1 MAGLQLGSNY
11 LNSYEAAH
19 DLLQTT
25 PYFRQDDWQEFAKRG
40 ELDNYIGVLSR
51 ADELPS
57 FNQFA
62 KENRFD
68 LLDADKRYTYMAN
81 ELLGDKTN
89 VDTERTLTK
98 YNDDG
103 TTTEYKQNMS
113 DYDYTKY
120 LLNQYKDYKIAE
132 ENRQIEQERKDDMNG
147 FVKFLASVAG
157 TAGEFTKGALDL
169 VSGVVSI
176 VSAPIGGIIS
186 ATQGDGFNKGERD
199 ILGGALDISDVIG
212 LTDALDKFERENTF
226 LKDLDGNLTSF
237 GKIFGQTAYSFG
249 QIIIPGVIGKALSAA
264 GIGANVAGKISS
276 GIYYTGLTGN
286 NIKDMINDPS
296 MATVPTWEIM
306 FNAAAKSAVEYAV
319 QVGVSKI
326 FGTSTIDRLIGIG
339 GSSTKGIFGKLGI
352 SARGGLARI
361 GLEFVNEG
369 VEEMLQQFSNVLV
382 DDFFGIFEQ
391 NFGQLSDWNFQT
403 MFDAFVL
410 GGIGGAIAGSFRM
423 MTMRR
428 TPDIKQR
435 YSEKSGFKAYNW
447 FKSKLANYEYINRYS
462 DVAQLYDTIMNDSKM
477 TSEERIIATEQMYS
491 AMRVFGAYYN
501 QIGEQR
507 MQAAE
512 QMLTTM
518 KQYSRSLY
526 DDSKNIKKAAT
537 QIFTQLGNMRI
548 DEQNAIIEKMKAAA
562 MTEIDNIV
570 NKQNIDTIDDPD
582 LLEKTKKYFEDN
594 PDVDYIVYTRDGK
607 NIVSFKNAT
616 FVPIEYMRNLDSNAV
631 LKNQAEQAA
640 VEGLLNSK
648 IIQPA
653 LEEINT
659 IFKKVTGREDVSNQ
673 EIVYNILFNESFQR
687 ILLMTANREVY
698 RVLARLKDIV
708 NNSTRKTVKDAIF
721 KERLQQAY
729 DNLAKNLVDYLINQQ
744 FAQYKSLSILTN
756 EQKTYIDEQR
766 YSKNLANR
774 VRANEKLSNADYITL
789 ENRVNS
795 MPATDEVRQQVIEN
809 LHSDNETARN
819 NAMNTIETYYRN
831 VFNSPYDNKTYLEIN
846 TQGNAVFNEFLR
858 NLNKTL
864 ENLLKVETN
873 SAEAQIITE
882 IYGSVTRQTII
893 RYYRDQFKEFT
904 GGNFDFA
911 ISGGRLFVH
920 ENTQIEQQGFKNY
933 FEQHKQI
940 RGDYSQIAERTFV
953 NIRANAAS
961 KYINN
966 VISKDLDIGSRAAID
981 IRDLVYNSNYLTK
994 KARTDIEEQYGSITP
1009 INTFLYLR
1017 DRFLNESGNTVS
1029 IIVTPEYD
1037 FVVVDVKPMIQ
1048 MFKDEEFKVQ
1058 TNKEVNISNYIKSEY
1073 LIGRLADVK
1082 VHLGDENEYNPA
1094 SNIIT
1099 INKDTPAKVRV
1110 AIAHEFQHAIQVAN
1124 DLNGGLDYDWLS
1136 NMTKRNQ
1143 RSIINDIR
1151 RHRPE
1156 LFETTVEGKKQNV
1169 TRGSELE
1176 FEIARNFIYDSTGES
1191 QAYGAEGRDI
1201 VDYYPVITR
1210 RQGDS
1215 VSLITPWGSVY
1226 NANGNMSQVPKYNF
1240 NDINDINIIKQLLP
1254 DKNISEWLNLNYT
1267 GMVKDIEGP
1276 ANEYYYNENNDT
1288 ELSINGQQLVE
1299 ELTNI
1304 PFAEQETIE
1313 TKKKIY
1319 NFSDKDIEI
1328 MKRDAWLVIAPTIS
1342 FEEFLQL
1349 DIPYIRFSKNIQN
1362 HSSIYN
1368 SVTLLSTVKDLREIS
1383 VRKLKDFLFSST
1395 ITNVD
1400 NNYIIYIGTVKA
1412 KDLMAFFDNYG
1423 MNEGV
1428 ISDNILSKAEIYNY
1442 NYRNDALMYSN
1453 NMSQAPEYDTLVNE
1467 YAKRTYN
1474 AQMTPNSLT
1483 GFIFLDGYVGFSETM
1498 WTHEQFYQDLAKQFG
1513 SRADLFKDNLV
1524 EIALNTNRFS
1534 GAYVDSMTIRV
1545 NGKLNADQRTAL
1557 YDFVSDALANDA
1569 QIEIEDIPSGRYAGS
1584 EPGDY
1589 NARRLLARA
1598 GISIGGGSM
1607 SMAQPGDKRTRRI
1620 KADVWKDTNLKYF
1633 NKRQGVDPRI
1643 QDLVINLDPAQTE
1656 PDLWEFIGG
1665 TRKGEL
1671 NIWTL
1676 QEYIRNASRMND
1688 YTFNKINQYVYQND
1702 NIKTF
1707 NELQRL
1713 VDSFDIYF
1721 ALSASIR
1728 SIKNANKLDL
1738 LNRQISY
1745 KNARKLYDQVATD
1758 PRTEKVVNK
1767 AIGYFDGYIDT
1778 RTGKAKYIPIELDRE
1793 AARISMLKHYDGT
1806 INSVV
1811 NVAMRAKASAILYN
1825 EHPYYRQRSGRGKEI
1840 SADEQIDENRSRI
1853 DFIADD
1859 SAQDAFNEII
1869 SGYTREQM
1877 IDKILEYTIEQ
1888 AEMRGRHIANTDALR
1903 AAIERHS
1910 TDTLEAMFTELDLA
1924 DDMGIKV
1931 NDDMVAFTPDE
1942 KVQEE
1947 VVENVNK
1954 NSILKRPSSYKQ
1966 SISNFARTVRNRLAL
1981 REFKKLPEDIQQMFD
1996 KDGKLKSE
2004 VLQNKSREELAQLKE
2019 LFSEISAKAKRGE
2032 FEIKSDELLRQELKD
2047 LRRENRQLEKE
2058 LKNRPIIERAVNISN
2073 HEFTINSDAE
2083 MPTVLKQ
2090 MFDTSFETF
2099 ANTDVKYL
2107 TGDNE
2112 RHLRLSMNE
2121 FADKNAMRFS
2131 NLTAGDAEAI
2141 INYFNNAVVISDEQS
2156 LKMFNAVKMYT
2167 LSTIYELANDGQFA
2181 LSAEYLTRIK
2191 ELVKAAGSQAGTDL
2205 AVFANVIEKFNPS
2218 KRIIQSMA
2226 KSNGIEFDE
2235 ELVDDMIDALKKNDI
2250 AKARV
2255 IKEQMYQDI
2264 LAKAKKGKV
2273 RRTIWDKLISFERM
2287 AMLSSPGTWAR
2298 NIASN
2303 YTVTF
2308 MNEIGGKLGKLFT
2321 DKFKKNVQGQYQIS
2335 GTKTTQEVHD
2345 FIKNEV
2351 EDSGLFALIKEGLN
2365 KWDPRVTAQKSKVAS
2380 QLTQMI
2386 MSTVENEVFSHSFNE
2401 NKGIKNTGYLLETFM
2416 SKVLSDNHWID
2427 KRFKSYLGKMLTED
2441 IANGTVLGQKPT
2453 SENKLKP
2460 IDLSHGLTPDIMNIV
2475 ADAYKLAAYD
2485 YMHRFNTFSKID
2497 ATIRERGGNAAYF
2510 VWKQI
2515 MPFAAASWN
2524 WFMEGLSYTPIG
2536 LAKSI
2541 VDFARMEKTI
2551 DKLDYQR
2558 RKGDDVISSSF
2569 VRYLAQRNIGKGA
2582 IGTIGF
2588 IIGMLLGG
2596 FGVAEVDDEDDKV
2609 KLHIGDIWIDIT
2621 NITGSQGILLGMMIM
2636 NPSKG
2641 DAWDAMVQ
2649 VADTLVND
2657 STLESLFNLFR
2668 YSNSAGEFV
2677 LNYPMTVAG
2686 MFVPNALKAFNSL
2699 IQPNEIKYSSGFLG
2713 DLEYF
2718 AQSLIP
2724 GFSYTL
2730 ATHVDPF
2737 TGQVQTKYKIPFIFD
2752 FINRMSPIKLYMY
2765 EVSDIEKKVLE
2776 LEAQSDKT
2784 LTTNELTGKYTDIG
2798 QLSTEDVVKLN
2809 QKYGELNNDTL
2820 TKFFNNQ
2827 ITVRVQNED
2836 GTYDELRY
2844 NQMTD
2849 EQKANAYNSLTSKNA
2864 MYAKIYVWTQGGNKY
2879 YATNDMFDILRE
2891 LGIRQNVYREVGNK
2905 KGFVK

>member
-11 LNSYEAAH
+11 LNSYEVAH
-19 DLLQTT
+19 KLLQTT

-57 FNQFA
+57 FDQFA
-62 KENRFD
+62 EENRFD

-81 ELLGDKTN
+81 ELLGDKN
-89 VDTERTLTK
+89 NIVERTLTK

-103 TTTEYKQNMS
+103 TITEYKQNMS

-176 VSAPIGGIIS
+176 AAAPIGGIVT
-186 ATQGDGFNKGERD
+186 AAQGDGFNKGEREV
-199 ILGGALDISDVIG
+199 LGGALDISDNIG
-212 LTDALDKFERENTF
+212 LTEALDKFERENTF

-237 GKIFGQTAYSFG
+237 GKIFSQTAYSFG
-249 QIIIPGVIGKALSAA
+249 QILIPGVVGKALSAA
-264 GIGANVAGKISS
+264 GVSANIAGKIST
-276 GIYYTGLTGN
+276 GIYYTGMTGN

-296 MATVPTWEIM
+296 MATVPTWEIV
-306 FNAAAKSAVEYAV
+306 FNAAAKSAVEYAI

-326 FGTSTIDRLIGIG
+326 FGTSTIDKLIGIG
-339 GSSTKGIFGKLGI
+339 GSSTRGIFGKLSI

-382 DDFFGIFEQ
+382 DDFFSIFEQ

-410 GGIGGAIAGSFRM
+410 GGIGGAFAGSFRM

-435 YSEKSGFKAYNW
+435 YSEKSGFKVYNW

-462 DVAQLYDTIMNDSKM
+462 DVAQLYDNIMNDSKM
-477 TSEERIIATEQMYS
+477 TSEERIVATEQMYS

-537 QIFTQLGNMRI
+537 QIFAQLGNMRI

-562 MTEIDNIV
+562 MTGVDNIV
-570 NKQNIDTIDDPD
+570 TRDNIDTIDDQD
-582 LLEKTKKYFEDN
+582 LLNKTKQYFNDN
-594 PDVDYIVYTRDGK
+594 PDADYIVYTRDGK
-607 NIVSFKNAT
+607 NVISFKNAT
-616 FVPIEYMRNLDSNAV
+616 FVPIEYMKNLDSNSV
-631 LKNQAEQAA
+631 LKNQAEQTVVDAIQNA
-640 VEGLLNSK
+640 KGLNV
-648 IIQPA
+648 A
-653 LEEINT
+653 LDEIYT
-659 IFKKVTGREDVSNQ
+659 IFKKVTGREDVTNQ
-673 EIVYNILFNESFQR
+673 EIVYNLLFNESFQR
-687 ILLMTANREVY
+687 ILLTTANREVY
-698 RVLARLKDIV
+698 RVLAHLKDIV
-708 NNSTRKTVKDAIF
+708 NNATRKTVKDAIF
-721 KERLQQAY
+721 KERMQQTY
-729 DNLAKNLVDYLINQQ
+729 DALAKNLVDYLINQQ
-744 FAQYKSLSILTN
+744 TAYYDNLSILTK
-756 EQKTYIDEQR
+756 EQKAYIKNQR
-766 YSKNLANR
+766 YSKDLANR
-774 VRANEKLSNADYITL
+774 VRNNEKLSQADYSVL

-809 LHSDNETARN
+809 LHSNEQTARN
-819 NAMNTIETYYRN
+819 NAMNVIERYYRN
-831 VFNSPYDNKTYLEIN
+831 VFNSPYDNKTYLELSS
-846 TQGNAVFNEFLR
+846 QGNAIFDEFLR
-858 NLNKTL
+858 NLGKTL
-864 ENLLKVETN
+864 DTLLDVKAN
-873 SAEAQIITE
+873 STDAQIITE
-882 IYGSVTRQTII
+882 LYNEVNRQTII
-893 RYYRDQFKEFT
+893 RYYRDQFAEFT
-904 GGNFDFA
+904 NGNYDFT
-911 ISGGRLFVH
+911 ISKGQFVIH
-920 ENTQIEQQGFKNY
+920 ENESVRQQGFDN
-933 FEQHKQI
+933 FIEQHKQI
-940 RGDYSQIAERTFV
+940 RGNYANIKGRTFTD
-953 NIRANAAS
+953 IRQNAAS
-961 KYINN
+961 KYLNT
-966 VISKDLDIGSRAAID
+966 VISKNIDVGTRSTLDV
-981 IRDLVYNSNYLTK
+981 RDLVYNSDYLTK
-994 KARTDIEEQYGSITP
+994 KAKQEIEEQYGSITP

-1017 DRFLNESGNTVS
+1017 NRFLNESGNTVS

-1058 TNKEVNISNYIKSEY
+1058 TKNEVSISDYIKSEY
-1073 LIGRLADVK
+1073 LTGRLADTK
-1082 VHLGDENEYNPA
+1082 VRLGDTNEYNPT

-1099 INKDTPAKVRV
+1099 VKKDTPAKVRV

-1124 DLNGGLDYDWLS
+1124 NLNGGLDYNWLS
-1136 NMTKRNQ
+1136 NMTKRQQ
-1143 RSIINDIR
+1143 RAIINDIR

-1156 LFETTVEGKKQNV
+1156 LFETTVEGKKQNI

-1201 VDYYPVITR
+1201 VDYYPIITR

-1215 VSLITPWGSVY
+1215 VSLITPWGS
-1226 NANGNMSQVPKYNF
+1226 
-1240 NDINDINIIKQLLP
+1240 
-1254 DKNISEWLNLNYT
+1254 
-1267 GMVKDIEGP
+1267 
-1276 ANEYYYNENNDT
+1276 
-1288 ELSINGQQLVE
+1288 
-1299 ELTNI
+1299 
-1304 PFAEQETIE
+1304 
-1313 TKKKIY
+1313 IY
-1319 NFSDKDIEI
+1319 N
-1328 MKRDAWLVIAPTIS
+1328 V
-1342 FEEFLQL
+1342 
-1349 DIPYIRFSKNIQN
+1349 N
-1362 HSSIYN
+1362 
-1368 SVTLLSTVKDLREIS
+1368 
-1383 VRKLKDFLFSST
+1383 
-1395 ITNVD
+1395 
-1400 NNYIIYIGTVKA
+1400 G
-1412 KDLMAFFDNYG
+1412 
-1423 MNEGV
+1423 
-1428 ISDNILSKAEIYNY
+1428 
-1442 NYRNDALMYSN
+1442 
-1453 NMSQAPEYDTLVNE
+1453 NMSQAPEYDKLVNE

-1483 GFIFLDGYVGFSETM
+1483 GFIFPDGYVGFSETM

-1513 SRADLFKDNLV
+1513 ARADLFKDNLV

-1665 TRKGEL
+1665 NRKGEL
-1671 NIWTL
+1671 NMWTL

-1721 ALSASIR
+1721 ALSVAIR
-1728 SIKNANKLDL
+1728 SIKNTNKLDL
-1738 LNRQISY
+1738 LNRKISY

-1758 PRTEKVVNK
+1758 PRTEKAVSK
-1767 AIGYFDGYIDT
+1767 AVGYFDAYIDT
-1778 RTGKAKYIPIELDRE
+1778 RTGKAKYIPIEIDRE
-1793 AARISMLKHYDGT
+1793 GARITMLKHYDGT

-1811 NVAMRAKASAILYN
+1811 NVAMRTKAAAILYN
-1825 EHPYYRQRSGRGKEI
+1825 EHPYYRQRSGRGQTV
-1840 SADEQIDENRSRI
+1840 SADEQIDESRSRI

-1859 SAQDAFNEII
+1859 SAQNAFNEVIY
-1869 SGYTREQM
+1869 GYTREQM
-1877 IDKILEYTIEQ
+1877 IDKILDYTIEQ
-1888 AEMRGRHIANTDALR
+1888 AAMRGQIIKNTDALR

-1910 TDTLEAMFTELDLA
+1910 TDTIENMFVELDLA

-1931 NDDMVAFTPDE
+1931 NDDMVALTPDE
-1942 KVQEE
+1942 NAQEQ
-1947 VVENVNK
+1947 VAKNINK

-1966 SISNFARTVRNRLAL
+1966 SIIQFARTIRNRLSL
-1981 REFKKLPEDIQQMFD
+1981 REFKKLPEDVQQMFD
-1996 KDGKLKSE
+1996 KNGMLKPESY
-2004 VLQNKSREELAQLKE
+2004 QNKSREELIQLRE
-2019 LFSEISAKAKRGE
+2019 FMREIATKAKRGE
-2032 FEIKSDELLRQELKD
+2032 FEVKSDELLHKEIKQLQK
-2047 LRRENRQLEKE
+2047 ENKQLDKE
-2058 LKNRPIIERAVNISN
+2058 IKNRPIVEKTINLAN

-2083 MPTVLKQ
+2083 MPNVLRQ
-2090 MFDTSFETF
+2090 MINTSFETF
-2099 ANTDVKYL
+2099 ADTDVKYL
-2107 TGDNE
+2107 TGSDE
-2112 RHLRLSMNE
+2112 KHLKLSLNE
-2121 FADKNAMRFS
+2121 FTNKNAMRLS
-2131 NLTAGDAEAI
+2131 GLTSGDAEAI
-2141 INYFNNAVVISDEQS
+2141 IDYFNNAIVISNEQS
-2156 LKMFNAVKMYT
+2156 LKIFNAVKMYT
-2167 LSTIYELANDGQFA
+2167 LAAVYDLARQGQFV
-2181 LSAEYLTRIK
+2181 LSSDYITRIK
-2191 ELVKAAGSQAGTDL
+2191 EIMRAAGSQAGTDL
-2205 AVFANVIEKFNPS
+2205 AVFRNVIETFNPS
-2218 KRIIQSMA
+2218 KQIIQSMA
-2226 KSNGIEFDE
+2226 RSNGIEFDE
-2235 ELVDDMIDALKKNDI
+2235 QLVDDMVDALSKNDI

-2255 IKEQMYQDI
+2255 IKEQMYQDV

-2273 RRTIWDKLISFERM
+2273 RRTIWDKLIAFERM
-2287 AMLSSPGTWAR
+2287 AMLSSPGTWVR
-2298 NIASN
+2298 NITSN

-2321 DKFKKNVQGQYQIS
+2321 SKFKKNVQGQYQIT
-2335 GTKTTQEVHD
+2335 GTKTTQEVYD
-2345 FIKNEV
+2345 FIKTNV

-2365 KWDPRVTAQKSKVAS
+2365 KWDPRVTAQKSKTAS

-2401 NKGIKNTGYLLETFM
+2401 SKGIKNTGYLLETFM
-2416 SKVLSDNHWID
+2416 SKVLSDNRWID

-2441 IANGTVLGQKPT
+2441 IKNGTVLAQKPT

-2460 IDLSHGLTPDIMNIV
+2460 IDLSNGLTPDIMNIV

-2497 ATIRERGGNAAYF
+2497 ATIRERGGNAVYF
-2510 VWKQI
+2510 LWKQI

-2524 WFMEGLSYTPIG
+2524 WFIEGLSYTPIG

-2588 IIGMLLGG
+2588 LIGMMLGG
-2596 FGVAEVDDEDDKV
+2596 FGVAEVDEEDEKV
-2609 KLHIGDIWIDIT
+2609 KLHIGDIWLDIT
-2621 NITGSQGILLGMMIM
+2621 NLTGTQGILLGMMVM

-2641 DAWDAMVQ
+2641 DAWDAIVQ
-2649 VADTLVND
+2649 VADTLAND

-2668 YSNSAGEFV
+2668 YSNSVGEFV
-2677 LNYPMTVAG
+2677 VSYPMTIAG
-2686 MFVPNALKAFNSL
+2686 MFVPNALKAFNAL
-2699 IQPNEIKYSSGFLG
+2699 IQPNKIKYSQGFKG

-2730 ATHVDPF
+2730 NMRTDPF
-2737 TGQVQTKYKIPFIFD
+2737 TGETQTKFNVPFIID
-2752 FINRMSPIKLYMY
+2752 FLNRMTPIKLYNY
-2765 EVSDIEKKVLE
+2765 RVSELEKKVLE
-2776 LEAQSDKT
+2776 LQAQSGKS
-2784 LTTNELTGKYTDIG
+2784 LTTNELTGKYSDIG
-2798 QLSTEDVVKLN
+2798 QLSGEDVVKLN
-2809 QKYGELNNDTL
+2809 QKYGELNNKIL
-2820 TKFFNNQ
+2820 TQFFNNK
-2827 ITVRVQNED
+2827 IVVRVQNED
-2836 GTYDELRY
+2836 GTFSELRY

-2849 EQKANAYNSLTSKNA
+2849 EQRANAYNSLMSKNA
-2864 MYAKIYVWTQGGNKY
+2864 TYAKIYIWTQAGNKY
-2879 YATNDMFDILRE
+2879 YATNEMFDILRE
-2891 LGIRQNVYREVGNK
+2891 LGIRQNVYREVGK
-2905 KGFVK
+2905 KTGFVK

>member
-57 FNQFA
+57 FDQFA
-62 KENRFD
+62 EENRFD

-103 TTTEYKQNMS
+103 TMTEYKQNMS
-113 DYDYTKY
+113 DYNYTKY

-169 VSGVVSI
+169 VSGVLSI
-176 VSAPIGGIIS
+176 VSAPIGGAIS
-186 ATQGDGFNKGERD
+186 AAQGDDFNKGEREV
-199 ILGGALDISDVIG
+199 LGGALDISDNIG
-212 LTDALDKFERENTF
+212 LTEALDKFERENTF

-264 GIGANVAGKISS
+264 GVGANVAGKISS

-296 MATVPTWEIM
+296 MTTIPTWEIM

-423 MTMRR
+423 MTMHR

-462 DVAQLYDTIMNDSKM
+462 DVVQLYDTIMNDSKM

-491 AMRVFGAYYN
+491 AMRIFGAYYN

-518 KQYSRSLY
+518 KQYNRSLY
-526 DDSKNIKKAAT
+526 DDSRNIKKAAT

-548 DEQNAIIEKMKAAA
+548 DEQNAIIEKMKVAA
-562 MTEIDNIV
+562 MTSVDNIV
-570 NKQNIDTIDDPD
+570 TRDNVDSIDDPD
-582 LLEKTKKYFEDN
+582 LLNKTKQYFDDN
-594 PDVDYIVYTRDGK
+594 PDADYIVYTRDGK
-607 NIVSFKNAT
+607 NIISFKNAT
-616 FVPIEYMRNLDSNAV
+616 FVPIEYMKNLDSNAV
-631 LKNQAEQAA
+631 LKNQAEQVA
-640 VEGLLNSK
+640 VDAIQNAKGLTV
-648 IIQPA
+648 A
-653 LEEINT
+653 LDEIYT
-659 IFKKVTGREDVSNQ
+659 IFKKVTGREDVTNQ
-673 EIVYNILFNESFQR
+673 EIIYNLLFNESFQR
-687 ILLMTANREVY
+687 ILLTTANREVY
-698 RVLARLKDIV
+698 RVLAHLKDIV
-708 NNSTRKTVKDAIF
+708 NNATRKTVKDAIF
-721 KERLQQAY
+721 KERMQQTY
-729 DNLAKNLVDYLINQQ
+729 DALAKNLVDYLINQQ
-744 FAQYKSLSILTN
+744 TAYYDNLSILTKA
-756 EQKTYIDEQR
+756 QKEYIKNQR
-766 YSKNLANR
+766 YSKDLANR
-774 VRANEKLSNADYITL
+774 VRNNEKLSQADYNVL

-809 LHSDNETARN
+809 LHSDEQTARN
-819 NAMNTIETYYRN
+819 NAMNVIERYYRN
-831 VFNSPYDNKTYLEIN
+831 IFNSPYDNKTYLELSS
-846 TQGNAVFNEFLR
+846 QGNAVFNEFLR
-858 NLNKTL
+858 NLGKTL
-864 ENLLKVETN
+864 DTLLDVKAN
-873 SAEAQIITE
+873 SADAQIIAE
-882 IYGSVTRQTII
+882 LYNEVNRQTII
-893 RYYRDQFKEFT
+893 RYYRDQFAEFT
-904 GGNFDFA
+904 NGNYDFT
-911 ISGGRLFVH
+911 ISKGQFIIH
-920 ENTQIEQQGFKNY
+920 ENESVRQQGFNN
-933 FEQHKQI
+933 FIEQHKQI
-940 RGDYSQIAERTFV
+940 RGNYANIKGRTFTGV
-953 NIRANAAS
+953 RQDAAS
-961 KYINN
+961 KYLNN
-966 VISKDLDIGSRAAID
+966 VIGKNIDIGTRSTLD
-981 IRDLVYNSNYLTK
+981 VRDLVYNSDYLTK
-994 KARTDIEEQYGSITP
+994 KAKQEIEEQYGSITP

-1017 DRFLNESGNTVS
+1017 NRFLEESGNTVS

-1037 FVVVDVKPMIQ
+1037 FVIVDVKPMIQ

-1058 TNKEVNISNYIKSEY
+1058 TKNEVSISDYIKSEY
-1073 LIGRLADVK
+1073 LTGRLADTK
-1082 VHLGDENEYNPA
+1082 VRLGDTNEYNPT

-1099 INKDTPAKVRV
+1099 IKKDTPAKVRV
-1110 AIAHEFQHAIQVAN
+1110 AIAHEFQHAIQVVN
-1124 DLNGGLDYDWLS
+1124 NLNGGLDYNWLS
-1136 NMTKRNQ
+1136 NMTKRQQ
-1143 RSIINDIR
+1143 RAIINDIR

-1201 VDYYPVITR
+1201 VDYYPVIVQR
-1210 RQGDS
+1210 RGNDIT
-1215 VSLITPWGSVY
+1215 LITPWGSQYTISSSNQSQRFAQDLDMLLSEVVEKDANSVLDEIY
-1226 NANGNMSQVPKYNF
+1226 KNGQITTEQYRQYQQSLVNANNWSNKHYDTLYYAYGFHLDNST
-1240 NDINDINIIKQLLP
+1240 KQ
-1254 DKNISEWLNLNYT
+1254 
-1267 GMVKDIEGP
+1267 
-1276 ANEYYYNENNDT
+1276 
-1288 ELSINGQQLVE
+1288 
-1299 ELTNI
+1299 
-1304 PFAEQETIE
+1304 
-1313 TKKKIY
+1313 KI
-1319 NFSDKDIEI
+1319 
-1328 MKRDAWLVIAPTIS
+1328 L
-1342 FEEFLQL
+1342 
-1349 DIPYIRFSKNIQN
+1349 
-1362 HSSIYN
+1362 
-1368 SVTLLSTVKDLREIS
+1368 
-1383 VRKLKDFLFSST
+1383 ST
-1395 ITNVD
+1395 ITPQLKRDMQVYLWLRIAPDMNFNEFLNIEIPFVRISKDGQNTDTYYSAAYGADSLTRLTKGFDGENIMINGRIKPSDILGVFTRD
-1400 NNYIIYIGTVKA
+1400 NTNEIFVPRAYFDEGDHYRIIIDTDG
-1412 KDLMAFFDNYG
+1412 
-1423 MNEGV
+1423 E
-1428 ISDNILSKAEIYNY
+1428 ISKSEYVG
-1442 NYRNDALMYSN
+1442 

-1474 AQMTPNSLT
+1474 TEMTPNSLT
-1483 GFIFLDGYVGFSETM
+1483 GFIFPDGYVGFSETM

-1513 SRADLFKDNLV
+1513 ARADLFKDNLV

-1633 NKRQGVDPRI
+1633 NKRQGVDSRI

-1656 PDLWEFIGG
+1656 PELWEFIGG

-1671 NIWTL
+1671 NMWTL

-1721 ALSASIR
+1721 ALSVAIR
-1728 SIKNANKLDL
+1728 SIKNTNKLDL
-1738 LNRQISY
+1738 LNRKISY

-1758 PRTEKVVNK
+1758 PRTEKAVSK
-1767 AIGYFDGYIDT
+1767 AVGYFDAYIDT
-1778 RTGKAKYIPIELDRE
+1778 RTGKARYIPIEIDRE
-1793 AARISMLKHYDGT
+1793 GARITMLKHYDGT

-1811 NVAMRAKASAILYN
+1811 NVAMRTKAAAILYN
-1825 EHPYYRQRSGRGKEI
+1825 EHPYYRQRSGRGQTI
-1840 SADEQIDENRSRI
+1840 SADEQIDESRSRI

-1859 SAQDAFNEII
+1859 SAQNAFNEVIY
-1869 SGYTREQM
+1869 GYTREQM
-1877 IDKILEYTIEQ
+1877 IDKILDYTIEQ
-1888 AEMRGRHIANTDALR
+1888 AAMRGKIIKDTDALR

-1910 TDTLEAMFTELDLA
+1910 TDTIENMFVELDLA
-1924 DDMGIKV
+1924 DDMGVKV
-1931 NDDMVAFTPDE
+1931 NDDMVALTPNE
-1942 KVQEE
+1942 NVQEQ
-1947 VVENVNK
+1947 VAKNVNK
-1954 NSILKRPSSYKQ
+1954 NSILKKPSSYKQ
-1966 SISNFARTVRNRLAL
+1966 SIIQFAQTIRNRLSL
-1981 REFKKLPEDIQQMFD
+1981 REFKKLPEDVQQMFD
-1996 KDGKLKSE
+1996 KNGTLKSE
-2004 VLQNKSREELAQLKE
+2004 SYQNKSREELVQLRE
-2019 LFSEISAKAKRGE
+2019 LMREIAAKAKRGE
-2032 FEIKSDELLRQELKD
+2032 FEVKNDELLRKEIKQLQK
-2047 LRRENRQLEKE
+2047 ENKQLDKE
-2058 LKNRPIIERAVNISN
+2058 IKNRPIVEKTINLAN

-2083 MPTVLKQ
+2083 MPNVLRQ
-2090 MFDTSFETF
+2090 MINTSFETF
-2099 ANTDVKYL
+2099 ADTDVKYL
-2107 TGDNE
+2107 TGSDE
-2112 RHLRLSMNE
+2112 KHLKLSLNE
-2121 FADKNAMRFS
+2121 FTNKNAMRLS
-2131 NLTAGDAEAI
+2131 GLTSGDAEAI
-2141 INYFNNAVVISDEQS
+2141 IDYFNNAVIISNEQS
-2156 LKMFNAVKMYT
+2156 LKIFNAIKMYT
-2167 LSTIYELANDGQFA
+2167 LAAVYDLARQGQFV
-2181 LSAEYLTRIK
+2181 LSSDYITRIK
-2191 ELVKAAGSQAGTDL
+2191 EIMRAAGSQAGTDL
-2205 AVFANVIEKFNPS
+2205 AVFRNVIETFNPS
-2218 KRIIQSMA
+2218 KQIIQSMA
-2226 KSNGIEFDE
+2226 RSNGIEFDE
-2235 ELVDDMIDALKKNDI
+2235 QLVDDMVDALSKNDI

-2273 RRTIWDKLISFERM
+2273 RRTIWDKLIAFERM
-2287 AMLSSPGTWAR
+2287 AMLSSPGTWVR
-2298 NIASN
+2298 NITSN

-2321 DKFKKNVQGQYQIS
+2321 GKFKKNVQGQYQIT
-2335 GTKTTQEVHD
+2335 GIKTTQVVYD
-2345 FIKNEV
+2345 FIKTNV

-2365 KWDPRVTAQKSKVAS
+2365 KWDPRATAQKSKVAG
-2380 QLTQMI
+2380 QLTRMI
-2386 MSTVENEVFSHSFNE
+2386 MSTVENEIFSHSFNE
-2401 NKGIKNTGYLLETFM
+2401 GKGIKNTGYLLETFM
-2416 SKVLSDNHWID
+2416 SKVLSDNRWID

-2441 IANGTVLGQKPT
+2441 IANGTVLAQKPT

-2460 IDLSHGLTPDIMNIV
+2460 IDLSHGLTPDIMNII

-2497 ATIRERGGNAAYF
+2497 ATIRERGGNAMYF
-2510 VWKQI
+2510 LWKQI

-2524 WFMEGLSYTPIG
+2524 WFVEGISYTPIG
-2536 LAKSI
+2536 LTKSI
-2541 VDFARMEKTI
+2541 IDFARMEKTI
-2551 DKLDYQR
+2551 EKLDTQR
-2558 RKGDDVISSSF
+2558 RKGEDVISSSF

-2582 IGTIGF
+2582 IGTVGF

-2596 FGVAEVDDEDDKV
+2596 FGVAEVDEEDEKV
-2609 KLHIGDIWIDIT
+2609 KLHIGDIWLDIT
-2621 NITGSQGILLGMMIM
+2621 NLTGTQGILLGMMVM

-2641 DAWDAMVQ
+2641 DAWDAIVQ

-2668 YSNSAGEFV
+2668 YSNSAGEFIV
-2677 LNYPMTVAG
+2677 SYPMTIAG
-2686 MFVPNALKAFNSL
+2686 MFVPNALKAFNAL
-2699 IQPNEIKYSSGFLG
+2699 IQPNKIKYSKGFKG

-2724 GFSYTL
+2724 GFSYALNTR
-2730 ATHVDPF
+2730 TDPF
-2737 TGQVQTKYKIPFIFD
+2737 TGETQTKFDVPFIID
-2752 FINRMSPIKLYMY
+2752 FLNRMTPIKLYNY
-2765 EVSDIEKKVLE
+2765 RVSELEKKVLE
-2776 LEAQSDKT
+2776 LQAQSGES
-2784 LTTNELTGKYTDIG
+2784 LTTNELTGRYSDIG
-2798 QLSTEDVVKLN
+2798 QLSDEDVVKLN
-2809 QKYGELNNDTL
+2809 QKYGQLNNEVL

-2827 ITVRVQNED
+2827 VVVRVQNED
-2836 GTYDELRY
+2836 GTFDELRY

-2849 EQKANAYNSLTSKNA
+2849 EQRASAYNSLTSKNA
-2864 MYAKIYVWTQGGNKY
+2864 TYAKIYVWTQAGNKY
-2879 YATNDMFDILRE
+2879 YATNEIFDTLRE
-2891 LGIRQNVYREVGNK
+2891 LGIRQNVYREVGK
-2905 KGFVK
+2905 KTGFVK

>member
-11 LNSYEAAH
+11 LNSYEVAH
-19 DLLQTT
+19 KLLQTT

-57 FNQFA
+57 FDQFA
-62 KENRFD
+62 EENRFD

-113 DYDYTKY
+113 DYEYTKY

-176 VSAPIGGIIS
+176 VGAPIGGIVT
-186 ATQGDGFNKGERD
+186 AAQGDGFNKGEREV
-199 ILGGALDISDVIG
+199 LGGALDISDNIG
-212 LTDALDKFERENTF
+212 LTKALDKFERENTF

-249 QIIIPGVIGKALSAA
+249 PILIAGVVGKALFAA
-264 GIGANVAGKISS
+264 GVSANIAGKIST
-276 GIYYTGLTGN
+276 GIYYTGMTGN

-296 MATVPTWEIM
+296 MATVPTWEII
-306 FNAAAKSAVEYAV
+306 FNAAAKSAVEYAI

-352 SARGGLARI
+352 SARGGLARV

-391 NFGQLSDWNFQT
+391 NFSQLSDWNFQT

-410 GGIGGAIAGSFRM
+410 GGIGGAFAGSFRM

-462 DVAQLYDTIMNDSKM
+462 DVAQLYDNIMNDSKM
-477 TSEERIIATEQMYS
+477 TSEERIVATEQMYS

-537 QIFTQLGNMRI
+537 QIFAQLGNMRI

-562 MTEIDNIV
+562 MTNVDNIV
-570 NKQNIDTIDDPD
+570 TRNNIDTIDDQD
-582 LLEKTKKYFEDN
+582 LLNKTKQYFDDN

-607 NIVSFKNAT
+607 NVISFKNAT
-616 FVPIEYMRNLDSNAV
+616 FVPIEYMKNLDSNSV
-631 LKNQAEQAA
+631 LKNQAEQTVVDAIQNA
-640 VEGLLNSK
+640 KGLTV
-648 IIQPA
+648 A
-653 LEEINT
+653 LDEIYI
-659 IFKKVTGREDVSNQ
+659 IFKKVTGRENVTNQ
-673 EIVYNILFNESFQR
+673 EIIYNLLFNESFQR
-687 ILLMTANREVY
+687 ILLTTANREVY
-698 RVLARLKDIV
+698 RVLAHLKDIV
-708 NNSTRKTVKDAIF
+708 NNATRKTVKDAIF
-721 KERLQQAY
+721 KERMQQTY
-729 DNLAKNLVDYLINQQ
+729 DALSKNLVDYLINQQ
-744 FAQYKSLSILTN
+744 TAYYDNLSILTK
-756 EQKTYIDEQR
+756 EQKAYIKNQR
-766 YSKNLANR
+766 YSKDLANR
-774 VRANEKLSNADYITL
+774 VRNNEKLSQADYSVL

-795 MPATDEVRQQVIEN
+795 MPAIDEVRQQVIEN
-809 LHSDNETARN
+809 LHSSEQTARN
-819 NAMNTIETYYRN
+819 NAMNVIERYYRN
-831 VFNSPYDNKTYLEIN
+831 VFNSPYDNKTYLELSS
-846 TQGNAVFNEFLR
+846 QGNAIFDEFLR
-858 NLNKTL
+858 NLGKTL
-864 ENLLKVETN
+864 DTLLDVKAN
-873 SAEAQIITE
+873 SADAQIIAE
-882 IYGSVTRQTII
+882 LYNEVNRQTII
-893 RYYRDQFKEFT
+893 RYYRDQFAEFT
-904 GGNFDFA
+904 NGNYDFT
-911 ISGGRLFVH
+911 ISRGQFVIH
-920 ENTQIEQQGFKNY
+920 ENESVRQQGFDN
-933 FEQHKQI
+933 FIEQHKQI
-940 RGDYSQIAERTFV
+940 RGNYANIKNRTFIDV
-953 NIRANAAS
+953 RQDAAS
-961 KYINN
+961 KYLNN
-966 VISKDLDIGSRAAID
+966 VISKNVDIGTRSTLD
-981 IRDLVYNSNYLTK
+981 VRDLVYNSDYLTK
-994 KARTDIEEQYGSITP
+994 KAKQEIEEQYGSITP

-1017 DRFLNESGNTVS
+1017 NRFLEESGNTVS

-1058 TNKEVNISNYIKSEY
+1058 TKNEVNISDYIKSEY
-1073 LIGRLADVK
+1073 LTGRLADTK
-1082 VHLGDENEYNPA
+1082 VRLGDTNEYNPT

-1099 INKDTPAKVRV
+1099 VKKDTPAKVRV

-1124 DLNGGLDYDWLS
+1124 NLNGGLDYNWLS
-1136 NMTKRNQ
+1136 NMTKRQQ
-1143 RSIINDIR
+1143 RAIINDIR

-1201 VDYYPVITR
+1201 VDYYPVIVQR
-1210 RQGDS
+1210 RGNDIILT
-1215 VSLITPWGSVY
+1215 VPWGSQYAINSNNQSQRFAQDLDMLLSEVVEKD
-1226 NANGNMSQVPKYNF
+1226 ANSVLDEIYK
-1240 NDINDINIIKQLLP
+1240 
-1254 DKNISEWLNLNYT
+1254 
-1267 GMVKDIEGP
+1267 
-1276 ANEYYYNENNDT
+1276 
-1288 ELSINGQQLVE
+1288 NGQITTKEYRKYQQS
-1299 ELTNI
+1299 LTNAYRWSNEHYDTLYYAYG
-1304 PFAEQETIE
+1304 FHLNNS
-1313 TKKKIY
+1313 TKQKI
-1319 NFSDKDIEI
+1319 
-1328 MKRDAWLVIAPTIS
+1328 L
-1342 FEEFLQL
+1342 
-1349 DIPYIRFSKNIQN
+1349 
-1362 HSSIYN
+1362 
-1368 SVTLLSTVKDLREIS
+1368 
-1383 VRKLKDFLFSST
+1383 ST
-1395 ITNVD
+1395 ITPQLKRDMQVYLWLRIAPDMNFNEFLNIEIPFVRISKDGQNTDTYYSAAYGADSLTRLTKGFDGENIMINGRIKPSDILGVFTRD
-1400 NNYIIYIGTVKA
+1400 NTNEIFVPRAYFDEGDHYRIIIDTNG
-1412 KDLMAFFDNYG
+1412 
-1423 MNEGV
+1423 E
-1428 ISDNILSKAEIYNY
+1428 ISKSEYVG
-1442 NYRNDALMYSN
+1442 
-1453 NMSQAPEYDTLVNE
+1453 NMSQAPEYDKLVNE

-1483 GFIFLDGYVGFSETM
+1483 GFIFPDGYVGFSETM

-1513 SRADLFKDNLV
+1513 ARADLFKDNLV

-1569 QIEIEDIPSGRYAGS
+1569 QIEIEDIPSGRYVGS

-1643 QDLVINLDPAQTE
+1643 QDLVINLDSAQTE

-1665 TRKGEL
+1665 NRKGEL
-1671 NIWTL
+1671 NMWTL

-1688 YTFNKINQYVYQND
+1688 YTFNKINQYIYQND

-1721 ALSASIR
+1721 ALSVAIR
-1728 SIKNANKLDL
+1728 SIKNTNKLDL
-1738 LNRQISY
+1738 LNRKISY

-1758 PRTEKVVNK
+1758 PRTEKAVSK
-1767 AIGYFDGYIDT
+1767 AVGYFDAYIDT
-1778 RTGKAKYIPIELDRE
+1778 RTGKAKYIPIEIDRE
-1793 AARISMLKHYDGT
+1793 GARITMLKHYDGT

-1811 NVAMRAKASAILYN
+1811 NVAMRTKAAAILYN
-1825 EHPYYRQRSGRGKEI
+1825 EHPYYRQRSGRGQTI
-1840 SADEQIDENRSRI
+1840 SADEQIDESRSRI

-1859 SAQDAFNEII
+1859 SAQNAFNEVIY
-1869 SGYTREQM
+1869 GYTREQM
-1877 IDKILEYTIEQ
+1877 IDKILDYTIEQ
-1888 AEMRGRHIANTDALR
+1888 AAMRGQIIKNTDALR

-1910 TDTLEAMFTELDLA
+1910 TDTIENMFVELDLA

-1931 NDDMVAFTPDE
+1931 NDDMVALTPDE
-1942 KVQEE
+1942 NTQEQ
-1947 VVENVNK
+1947 VAKNINK

-1966 SISNFARTVRNRLAL
+1966 SIIQFARTIRNRLSL
-1981 REFKKLPEDIQQMFD
+1981 REFKKLPEDVQQMFD
-1996 KDGKLKSE
+1996 KNGMLKSE
-2004 VLQNKSREELAQLKE
+2004 SYQNKSREELIQLKE
-2019 LFSEISAKAKRGE
+2019 LIKEIAAKAKRGE
-2032 FEIKSDELLRQELKD
+2032 FEVKSDDLLRKEIKQLQK
-2047 LRRENRQLEKE
+2047 ENKQLDKE
-2058 LKNRPIIERAVNISN
+2058 IKNRPIVEKTINLAN

-2083 MPTVLKQ
+2083 MPNVLRQ
-2090 MFDTSFETF
+2090 MINTSFETF
-2099 ANTDVKYL
+2099 ADTDVKYL
-2107 TGDNE
+2107 TGSDE
-2112 RHLRLSMNE
+2112 KHLKLSLNE
-2121 FADKNAMRFS
+2121 FTNKNAMRLS
-2131 NLTAGDAEAI
+2131 GLTSGDAEAI
-2141 INYFNNAVVISDEQS
+2141 IDYFNNAIVISNEQS
-2156 LKMFNAVKMYT
+2156 LKIFNAVKMYT
-2167 LSTIYELANDGQFA
+2167 LAAVYDLARQGQFV
-2181 LSAEYLTRIK
+2181 LSSDYITRIK
-2191 ELVKAAGSQAGTDL
+2191 EIMRAAGSQAGTDL
-2205 AVFANVIEKFNPS
+2205 AVFRNVIETFNPS
-2218 KRIIQSMA
+2218 KQIIQSMA
-2226 KSNGIEFDE
+2226 RSNGIEFDE
-2235 ELVDDMIDALKKNDI
+2235 QLVDDMIDALNKNDI

-2273 RRTIWDKLISFERM
+2273 RRTIWDKLIAFERM
-2287 AMLSSPGTWAR
+2287 AMLSSPGTWVR
-2298 NIASN
+2298 NITSN

-2321 DKFKKNVQGQYQIS
+2321 GKFKKNVQGQYQIT
-2335 GTKTTQEVHD
+2335 GTKTTQEVYD
-2345 FIKNEV
+2345 FIKTHV

-2365 KWDPRVTAQKSKVAS
+2365 KWDPRVTAQKSKTAS

-2401 NKGIKNTGYLLETFM
+2401 GKGVKNTGYLLETFM
-2416 SKVLSDNHWID
+2416 SKVLSDNRWID

-2441 IANGTVLGQKPT
+2441 VKNGTVLAQKPT

-2497 ATIRERGGNAAYF
+2497 ATIRERGGNAVYF
-2510 VWKQI
+2510 LWKQI
-2515 MPFAAASWN
+2515 MPFVAASWN
-2524 WFMEGLSYTPIG
+2524 WFIEGLSYTPIG

-2582 IGTIGF
+2582 IGTVGF
-2588 IIGMLLGG
+2588 LIGMMLGG
-2596 FGVAEVDDEDDKV
+2596 FGVAEVDEEDDKV
-2609 KLHIGDIWIDIT
+2609 KLHIGDIWLDIT
-2621 NITGSQGILLGMMIM
+2621 NLTGTQGILLGMMVM

-2641 DAWDAMVQ
+2641 DAWDAIVQ

-2668 YSNSAGEFV
+2668 YSNSVGEFV
-2677 LNYPMTVAG
+2677 VSYPMTIAG
-2686 MFVPNALKAFNSL
+2686 MFVPNALKAFNAL
-2699 IQPNEIKYSSGFLG
+2699 IQPNKIKYSQGFKG

-2730 ATHVDPF
+2730 NVRTDPF
-2737 TGQVQTKYKIPFIFD
+2737 TGETQTKFNAPFIID
-2752 FINRMSPIKLYMY
+2752 FLNRMTPIKLYNY
-2765 EVSDIEKKVLE
+2765 RVSNIEKKVLE
-2776 LEAQSDKT
+2776 LQAQSGES
-2784 LTTNELTGKYTDIG
+2784 LTTNELTGRYSDIG
-2798 QLSTEDVVKLN
+2798 QLSGEDVVKLN
-2809 QKYGELNNDTL
+2809 QKYGQLNNEIL

-2836 GTYDELRY
+2836 GTFDELRY

-2849 EQKANAYNSLTSKNA
+2849 KQRASAYNTLTSKNA
-2864 MYAKIYVWTQGGNKY
+2864 MYAKIFVWTQTGHKY
-2879 YATNDMFDILRE
+2879 YATDEMFDILRQ
-2891 LGIRQNVYREVGNK
+2891 LGIRQNVYREVGK
-2905 KGFVK
+2905 KSGFAK